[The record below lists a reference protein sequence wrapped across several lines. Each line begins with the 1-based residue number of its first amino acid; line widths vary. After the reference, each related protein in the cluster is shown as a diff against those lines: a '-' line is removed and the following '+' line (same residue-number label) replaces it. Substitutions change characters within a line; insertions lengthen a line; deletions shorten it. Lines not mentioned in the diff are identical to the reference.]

1 MTGPALLD
9 TIQSAAGN
17 DGRQSE
23 LVSSLFAIFLTVSVI
38 MFLLVMVFLLWAI
51 LRRRRDGA
59 SREQGLRKVLVGW
72 VGAIAL
78 ILAGLTLATWFYD
91 RQLALAAQTKAIEIE
106 INAHQWWWD
115 VHYKHPDPSK
125 ELRTANEL
133 HLPRGVPVHITL
145 RSGDVIHSFWVPNL
159 AGKQDLIPGRVNDIS
174 LNALRDGK
182 YRGQCAE
189 FCGMQHAN
197 MALDVTVESP
207 AAFTDWWKN
216 GLKPPSPPATPLA
229 QAGQAIFTSR
239 QCASC
244 HMIAGTSASAQ
255 VAPDLTHF
263 ASRNSIAAGRLPM
276 DHESLTAW
284 IADPQAVKPGN
295 NMPKVPLSPDELR
308 SVVAY
313 LEGLK

>member
-1 MTGPALLD
+1 MTNQALLD

-17 DGRQSE
+17 DGRQAE
-23 LVSSLFAIFLTVSVI
+23 LVSGLFSIFLIVSILFFLFVI
-38 MFLLVMVFLLWAI
+38 AFLIWAMV
-51 LRRRRDGA
+51 RRRGEGA
-59 SREQGLRKVLVGW
+59 SREKGLRTALVGW
-72 VGAIAL
+72 VGVIAIT
-78 ILAGLTLATWFYD
+78 LAGLTIATWLYD
-91 RQLALAAQTKAIEIE
+91 RRLAQAAEAPAIEIE

-125 ELRTANEL
+125 ELRTSNEL

-174 LNALRDGK
+174 LSALRDGRF
-182 YRGQCAE
+182 RGQCAE
-189 FCGMQHAN
+189 FCGMQHAY

-207 AAFTDWWKN
+207 AAFRDWWEA
-216 GLKPPSPPATPLA
+216 GLKPAPPPSSALASAGLAIAT
-229 QAGQAIFTSR
+229 GR

-244 HMIAGTSASAQ
+244 HMIAGTPASGQ

-263 ASRNSIAAGRLPM
+263 ASRRSIAAGRLPM
-276 DHESLTAW
+276 DHDSLTRW

-295 NMPKVPLSPDELR
+295 NMPKVPLKPDELR
-308 SVVAY
+308 AVVAY